1 MWNDIAGI
9 AIAIVALS
17 WIFDILYKLDNNL
30 LAWVYAL
37 VMYGVYL
44 ILAVAVCGYYE
55 LGPILAPTPLFLAM
69 AAVQIRGARKEA
81 SPTQPPA
88 ELDALTREIREAIR
102 RKEPPKL
109 ARDKARQAQERE
121 LPPWLHSVKAKSPQ
135 STMSTSHASLDAS
148 FLERPE
154 LNRTYEALRGE
165 RREDQQRVAR

>member
-9 AIAIVALS
+9 AIAVVALA
-17 WIFDILYKLDNNL
+17 WIFDILHELANNL

-69 AAVQIRGARKEA
+69 AAVQIREARKGA
-81 SPTQPPA
+81 SPTRPRA
-88 ELDALTREIREAIR
+88 EFDALTREIREAIR
-102 RKEPPKL
+102 RKEPQKL
-109 ARDKARQAQERE
+109 ARDKARQVPERE
-121 LPPWLHSVKAKSPQ
+121 LPPWLQSVKAKSPQ
-135 STMSTSHASLDAS
+135 STMSTSHASSDAS

-154 LNRTYEALRGE
+154 LNRTYEAFRGE
-165 RREDQQRVAR
+165 RLKDQQRVAR